1 MADNGYTVAQAYVQ
15 IMPSTKNFGKSLTND
30 IDPGVTASGKS
41 AGGSFTS
48 GFKKAL
54 GITTV
59 VFTAAAAMVGKLTES
74 AIEAFAEYEQ
84 LTGGIEKLFGDAAD
98 EVIANASDAY
108 KTAGMSANDYME
120 TVTGFSASL
129 LQSLGDDTAAAVDY
143 ADMAIQDMSDNA
155 NVFGTDMES
164 IQNAYQGFAKGNYTM
179 LDNLKLGY
187 GGTKT
192 EMERLIE
199 DANRVKAAN
208 GEMADLSIDSFADIV
223 EAIHIMQGE
232 MEISGTTAEEAST
245 TISGSISS
253 MKAAWE
259 NLLTGLA
266 SGDQDVSG
274 LMSNLFETI
283 FGVEDVTGERVGGV
297 LNNILPK
304 VSNVLSALSTE
315 VRAYLPE
322 IIGYIPKI
330 LEEVLPDLIKNAAA
344 LVTAFVEA
352 LPDILDVFVQQIPLF
367 MESIGDAL
375 LQGMK
380 SLTENLPAIADSLSG
395 ALSSVLTYVSEH
407 ADELIGAAADFF
419 STLLTEGIGILAE
432 NTDELVKAFMAVIK
446 ALIKAA
452 FEHPELVAA
461 IIGMK
466 AITSLGGTI
475 VGALGDALTK
485 KKKEL
490 GNALKGLIKGA
501 FEDGTA
507 EETAETAAT
516 NSAPSIIKKI
526 GGWLTGGSSAGFA
539 VGTGLATLGVTA
551 VGAGIMLGSQELEKA
566 IRHNSDAWKAE
577 QEILDEIY
585 ASDNFVGDAHAELTR
600 IIGEQGLEILNNGG
614 SWVQVAE
621 SMGYVGMG
629 AQGVSTDLREM
640 LSPLYQD
647 YLATKDLTGSLD
659 DFSEGMEET
668 AGKTSKSSEEIKN
681 AMLSEFNK
689 AAMEATKVGTTMSS
703 NVSGSMLAG
712 KPTAVQ
718 NASNFI
724 NATMSA
730 MKIAVDAGKPSVT
743 GAVDQ
748 VEAGMESSINPVKGA
763 MTTAGDTSAKNLDS
777 SFGAWSYTVERTV
790 TKTYNLFKNI
800 LGHALPNDMTVW
812 GSQAGSQ
819 FLSGMQSGSSGI
831 GSAVNNLSSRITNA
845 FGGLEDSTYWSGYYA
860 GQGLYNGLAAWGSSL
875 QELARRIA
883 NSVTSTLRNVLQIRS
898 PSRVMREIGEYTGEG
913 LALGIED
920 SSGDAVNAAKAMATG
935 VVSAAGSVT
944 AGINGDSIQTALTG
958 TYATAVAGTV
968 GNLNASPAQISSIEL
983 LAQINERLARLAQ
996 MQMVMDT
1003 GEVVGVLAAPMNNQ
1017 MSAIRLRE
1025 GRA

>member
-266 SGDQDVSG
+266 AGDQDVSG

-283 FGVEDVTGERVGGV
+283 FGVEDETGERIGGV
-297 LNNILPK
+297 LNNILPR
-304 VSNVLSALSTE
+304 VSNVLSALGTE
-315 VRAYLPE
+315 VRKYLPE

-375 LQGMK
+375 LQGLT

-395 ALSSVLTYVSEH
+395 ALSSVLTYVSEN
-407 ADELIGAAADFF
+407 ADTLIDAVADFL

-446 ALIKAA
+446 AIIKAA
-452 FEHPELVAA
+452 FEHPELVAT

-466 AITSLGGTI
+466 AITSLGGAIITSI
-475 VGALGDALTK
+475 GTALTAGK
-485 KKKEL
+485 SKLVTAIKSLLTGSFTEATAGNTVSKVGSQGGSSVL
-490 GNALKGLIKGA
+490 GKVG
-501 FEDGTA
+501 
-507 EETAETAAT
+507 
-516 NSAPSIIKKI
+516 S
-526 GGWLTGGSSAGFA
+526 WLTGGSTAGFA

-566 IRHNSDAWKAE
+566 IRHNSEAWKAE

-585 ASDNFVGDAHAELTR
+585 ASDNFVSDAHSELTR

-621 SMGYVGMG
+621 SMGYAGMG

-668 AGKTSKSSEEIKN
+668 AGKTSMSSAEIKN

-730 MKIAVDAGKPSVT
+730 MKIAVDNKKPDVT
-743 GAVDQ
+743 GAVDK

-777 SFGAWSYTVERTV
+777 SFGAWSYTVEKTV

-800 LGHALPNDMTVW
+800 LGHSLPNDMTVW
-812 GSQAGSQ
+812 GTQAGSN
-819 FLSGMQSGSSGI
+819 FLSGMQGSASGI
-831 GSAVNNLSSRITNA
+831 GSAVNNLSSNIRGAFAGMSDYLRGVGYNA
-845 FGGLEDSTYWSGYYA
+845 GE
-860 GQGLYNGLAAWGSSL
+860 GLYNGLASWGGSL
-875 QELARRIA
+875 QQLARSIA
-883 NSVTSTLRNVLQIRS
+883 NSIINTLSKVMHIGS
-898 PSRVMREIGEYTGEG
+898 PSKVTREIGEFVGEG
-913 LALGIED
+913 LAIGLED
-920 SSGDAVNAAKAMATG
+920 STGDAVDAARAMATG

-944 AGINGDSIQTALTG
+944 AGINGDSIQTALAG
-958 TYATAVAGTV
+958 TYATAVAGAV
-968 GNLNASPAQISSIEL
+968 GNLNASPAQVSSIEL
-983 LAQINERLARLAQ
+983 LAQINERLAVLSR

>member
-1 MADNGYTVAQAYVQ
+1 MADNGYTVAQAYIQ
-15 IMPSTKNFGKSLTND
+15 IMPSTKMFGPSLKND
-30 IDPGVTASGKS
+30 IDPDVQKSGKS
-41 AGGSFTS
+41 AGSSFTS

-199 DANRVKAAN
+199 DANKVKVAN

-266 SGDQDVSG
+266 AGDQDVSG

-283 FGVEDVTGERVGGV
+283 FGIEDDTGERIGGV
-297 LNNILPK
+297 LNNILPR
-304 VSNVLSALSTE
+304 VSNVLSALGTE
-315 VRAYLPE
+315 VRNYLPE

-330 LEEVLPDLIKNAAA
+330 LEEVLPELIKNAAA
-344 LVTAFVEA
+344 LVSAFVEA
-352 LPDILDVFVQQIPLF
+352 LPGILDVFVQQIPLF
-367 MESIGDAL
+367 MESIGGAL

-395 ALSSVLTYVSEH
+395 ALSAVLTYVSEN

-466 AITSLGGTI
+466 AISSLGGTI
-475 VGALGDALTK
+475 VTALGTALTAGKTKLAGIIGNLISGAFSNPGTGRTASQSAGNYGASLFGGKGGKTGSSAVGEVMEVVGDTLGIVGISYGIMKGAEELEKTVRHNTEEWKAEEAVIDSVYESTDFLGDAR
-485 KKKEL
+485 
-490 GNALKGLIKGA
+490 
-501 FEDGTA
+501 
-507 EETAETAAT
+507 
-516 NSAPSIIKKI
+516 S
-526 GGWLTGGSSAGFA
+526 
-539 VGTGLATLGVTA
+539 
-551 VGAGIMLGSQELEKA
+551 
-566 IRHNSDAWKAE
+566 
-577 QEILDEIY
+577 
-585 ASDNFVGDAHAELTR
+585 ELTR
-600 IIGEQGLEILNNGG
+600 IIGEEGLAVLNSGG
-614 SWVQVAE
+614 SWVEVAE
-621 SMGYVGMG
+621 SMGYAGMAG
-629 AQGVSTDLREM
+629 QGVATNLREM
-640 LSPLYQD
+640 LDPLYKD
-647 YLATKDLTGSLD
+647 YVATQQLTGSLD
-659 DFSEGMEET
+659 DFSSGMEET
-668 AGKTSKSSEEIKN
+668 AGKTSQSSADIKN

-718 NASNFI
+718 NATNFI
-724 NATMSA
+724 SATMSA

-743 GAVDQ
+743 GAVDN
-748 VEAGMESSINPVKGA
+748 VESGMESSINPVKSA

-800 LGHALPNDMTVW
+800 LGHALPNDMSAW
-812 GSQAGSQ
+812 GSQAASN
-819 FLSGMQSGSSGI
+819 FLSGMQGSASGI
-831 GSAVNNLSSRITNA
+831 GSAVNNLSSNIKGAFAGMSDYLRGVGYNA
-845 FGGLEDSTYWSGYYA
+845 GE
-860 GQGLYNGLAAWGSSL
+860 GLYNGLAAWGGSL
-875 QELARRIA
+875 NDLARRIA
-883 NSVTSTLRNVLQIRS
+883 NSVISTLSAVMRIGS
-898 PSRVMREIGEYTGEG
+898 PSKATREIGEYVGEG
-913 LALGIED
+913 LAIGIED
-920 SSGDAVNAAKAMATG
+920 SSVDAVDAAKAMATG
-935 VVSAAGSVT
+935 VVSAAGAVT
-944 AGINGDSIQTALTG
+944 AGINSDSIQTALSG
-958 TYATAVAGTV
+958 TYATAVAGAV
-968 GNLNASPAQISSIEL
+968 GNLNASPAQVSSIEL